1 MELATDFPSGLVRSP
16 ACTDEFVGYGPRL
29 LFAFGKG
36 GLRVVMTLDDRS
48 WMRSEGPAPL
58 KVLLQD
64 APN

>member
-16 ACTDEFVGYGPRL
+16 ACTDKFVGDGPRL

-48 WMRSEGPAPL
+48 WMRFERPAPL